1 MTDSFALLDEPRRPW
16 LDPEAL
22 KRKLLALSA
31 ECHPDRVHNQ
41 DEASRR
47 AAHERYTQ
55 IQAAYGRLRDPR
67 QRLLHLLEL
76 ETGAR
81 PAELQQIPRSLSDM
95 FMEIGGL
102 CREVD
107 TFLIEKAR
115 AISPMLKVNIFER
128 GHEWIERLKQVQEK
142 VGARREELL
151 AQLKTLNE
159 RWHSDAASNS
169 ATRPTAL
176 KQLEELARLL
186 SYFGRWDDQ
195 LQERITKLSF

>member
-16 LDPEAL
+16 LDPEKL
-22 KRKLLALSA
+22 RQKLLALSA

-41 DEASRR
+41 DEPSRR

-55 IQAAYGRLRDPR
+55 IQAAYARLRDPR

-81 PAELQQIPRSLSDM
+81 PAEVQQIPSGLSDL
-95 FMEIGGL
+95 FMEVGGL
-102 CREVD
+102 CRQVD
-107 TFLIEKAR
+107 AFLIDKGR

-128 GHEWIERLKQVQEK
+128 GQEWTERLKQVQEK
-142 VGARREELL
+142 VRARREELL
-151 AQLKTLNE
+151 AQLKALDE
-159 RWHSDAASNS
+159 RWHSDAAPDS
-169 ATRPTAL
+169 ANLPAAL

-186 SYFGRWDDQ
+186 SYFGKWDDQ